1 MPCHATRYRQVR
13 SMRAHV
19 YILQGHLDSLCLM
32 FRMVEHLCS
41 RMTGAAQPLI
51 SKQLLAQVAQLMT
64 LFGSWRAATRYADW
78 PVLLLLLP
86 ACLSAGGCC
95 MWVQQEIGQAGVC
108 GPVPAAHRVCTRW
121 DAARVCPAYPTA
133 IARLLK
139 LAVSWWSR
147 TFAPVSSTINPARHW
162 AQT

>member
-1 MPCHATRYRQVR
+1 
-13 SMRAHV
+13 MRAHV

-86 ACLSAGGCC
+86 ACLQVAAACGCSKKSVKLVSAAQCLQLTG
-95 MWVQQEIGQAGVC
+95 
-108 GPVPAAHRVCTRW
+108 
-121 DAARVCPAYPTA
+121 
-133 IARLLK
+133 
-139 LAVSWWSR
+139 
-147 TFAPVSSTINPARHW
+147 FAPGGTLPECVRHTL
-162 AQT
+162 QPLPDS